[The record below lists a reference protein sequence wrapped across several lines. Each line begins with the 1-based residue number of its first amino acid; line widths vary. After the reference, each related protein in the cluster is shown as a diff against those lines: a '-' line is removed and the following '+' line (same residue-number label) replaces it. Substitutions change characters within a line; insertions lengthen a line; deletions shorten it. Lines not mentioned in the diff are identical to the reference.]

1 MIKIF
6 TDTDF
11 LTERYR
17 KVVFPLLFDLFYLK
31 NEMLLQYY
39 NFVTSLEEC
48 DIAIV
53 PISID
58 RYYKENN
65 ESKLDIFVMEAKK
78 IGKKVWLYSG
88 GDFGI
93 TYKDADVFTFRL
105 GGFNSKM
112 NKNTFVMP
120 SFINDPVV
128 EYFENKFEVNEKT
141 LQPIIGFVGNA
152 SGAFSKYFKE
162 FALHVFKMIQ
172 ITRKISKSDFQ
183 KFYPSSVKRY
193 QILKRLESCEG
204 FITNFIYRKK
214 YRAGIIEGKVHD
226 DTAIEY
232 FKNIKNSQ
240 YVFCLRGSGNF
251 SVRFYET
258 LAMGRI
264 PVLID
269 TDVRL
274 PLSQSIDWKSHCVII
289 HEKEVSQIE
298 SVLLGWH
305 NSLTAAAFLEKQI
318 QNRNIW
324 QNKLTRDCYFLEIHK
339 QFSP

>member
-1 MIKIF
+1 MIKVF
-6 TDTDF
+6 TNVDY

-17 KVVFPLLFDLFYLK
+17 RVVFPLLFDLFYLK
-31 NEMLLQYY
+31 NEALLACYQL
-39 NFVTSLEEC
+39 VDSIEEC

-58 RYYKENN
+58 NYYRDKKTYELDEFVKKAKE
-65 ESKLDIFVMEAKK
+65 K
-78 IGKKVWLYSG
+78 GKKVWLYSG

-93 TYKDADVFTFRL
+93 TYKDPEVFTFRL

-112 NKNTFVMP
+112 NEKTFILP
-120 SFINDPVV
+120 SFINDPVS

-141 LQPIIGFVGNA
+141 IQPIIGFVGNA
-152 SGAFSKYFKE
+152 SGKPSKYFKE
-162 FALHVFKMIQ
+162 FALHIFKTVQ
-172 ITRKISKSDFQ
+172 IIRNVSKSDFQ

-193 QILKRLESCEG
+193 QLLKSLEKAENL
-204 FITNFIYRKK
+204 TTKFIYRKK
-214 YRAGIIEGKVHD
+214 YRAGINVDKEQN
-226 DTAIEY
+226 DTTIEY
-232 FKNIKNSQ
+232 FKNIRQSQ

-274 PLSQSIDWKSHCVII
+274 PLSQNIDWKMHCVII
-289 HEKEVSQIE
+289 PEKKVSKIE
-298 SVLLGWH
+298 RFLLDWH
-305 NSLTAAAFLEKQI
+305 DSLTATEFLEKQKS
-318 QNRNIW
+318 NRHIW
-324 QNKLTRDCYFLEIHK
+324 VNKLTRDHYFIAIHNI
-339 QFSP
+339 FAT